1 MTLLEA
7 NPTVPREPNHLGELA
22 LRRFSIGEFP
32 PERRAEVDRHIS
44 SCPACR
50 NKLRTITDEQ
60 REFERE
66 IPFERF
72 AGGVE
77 RARRVPRSRPRS
89 LWSFGVAGV
98 LAAAAVAVF
107 FVAVPNHSRN
117 TIKGTAVDA
126 TVRIASAS
134 ASVQRI
140 APPGSHEILEVGDRI
155 RLGYKTDEARYLAAV
170 SIDEQGE
177 ITPLYPEA
185 GPALSVAATQ
195 ETVYLPDSFEL
206 TGKGREKIFMFLA
219 RNPFD
224 LQSAK
229 QAVTEGFRAS
239 RGDLDTLP
247 NPAFT
252 GGQQVFSWSFKKP

>member
-1 MTLLEA
+1 MTLLET
-7 NPTVPREPNHLGELA
+7 NPTVPRDPNHLGELA
-22 LRRFSIGEFP
+22 LRRFSVGEFT
-32 PERRAEVDRHIS
+32 PERCAEVDRHIS
-44 SCPACR
+44 SCSACR
-50 NKLRTITDEQ
+50 NKLRIIADEQ

-77 RARRVPRSRPRS
+77 RARRVPRARPRS

-107 FVAVPNHSRN
+107 FVGVPTHSHN
-117 TIKGTAVDA
+117 AIKGTAVDA
-126 TVRIASAS
+126 TVRIAS

-140 APPGSHEILEVGDRI
+140 APPGSHEILDVGDRI
-155 RLGYKTDEARYLAAV
+155 RLGYKTAETRYLAAV

-177 ITPLYPEA
+177 ITPLYPES
-185 GPALSVAATQ
+185 GPALSVTATQ

-206 TGKGREKIFMFLA
+206 TGAGREKIFMFLA

-224 LQSAK
+224 LQSAE
-229 QAVTEGFRAS
+229 QAVSEGFRAS